1 MTQQQQQQQ
10 QQSDPARDREMS
22 ELRNMIL
29 QLQQEMRSSVVTID
43 TSKDKRL
50 VLRPETPSLF
60 HGQSNENIDSWLYEL
75 ELYFEAM
82 KVPQDNDQKRILFT
96 KAQLRGAASAWFQ
109 HLDTIQDDSAQTQA
123 LTWNQFKQLLTDR
136 FRPVAV
142 SKLARMQLNTLRQ
155 TGSVEQFIQQ
165 YMQVISAI
173 PSMTEEE
180 RVDRFITGLKPHIR
194 NSIHMFDP
202 NTLQSAMSIAQRAD
216 IQGFHYSNN
225 RYNGQSSFNPLQRN
239 NSRNF
244 NRVKNNSTY
253 YPIYSQPTYNVNNNP
268 FPTQVDPRF
277 QNTNFTSQH
286 NNSDPFRGNNNN
298 YSSNANYNGNR
309 YDNNTSVPMQIDR
322 MTSSRVCFACKHPGH
337 LARNCPTLKQRLQLM
352 SNSDNQLS
360 QHSTVVRATSPADTE
375 AADSDA
381 VTTSRPD
388 HYRLNWQTDIHKHKQ
403 V

>member
-1 MTQQQQQQQ
+1 MSTYEMTQQQQQQQ
-10 QQSDPARDREMS
+10 QQSDPARDREMN

-29 QLQQEMRSSVVTID
+29 QLQQEMRSSVVTVD
-43 TSKDKRL
+43 TDKDKQL
-50 VLRPETPSLF
+50 SLRPETPSLF

-75 ELYFEAM
+75 ELYFDAM
-82 KVPQDNDQKRILFT
+82 KVSQDNDQTRILFT

-202 NTLQSAMSIAQRAD
+202 NTLQSAMSMAQRAD
-216 IQGFHYSNN
+216 IQGSHYSNN
-225 RYNGQSSFNPLQRN
+225 RYNGQSSFNPSQRN
-239 NSRNF
+239 NNRNV
-244 NRVKNNSTY
+244 NRVNNSSTY
-253 YPIYSQPTYNVNNNP
+253 YPIYSQPTYNVNSNP
-268 FPTQVDPRF
+268 FSTQAAPRF
-277 QNTNFTSQH
+277 QNSNFVPQH
-286 NNSDPFRGNNNN
+286 NSSDLFRSNSDN
-298 YSSNANYNGNR
+298 YSPNSNYNGNR

-322 MTSSRVCFACKHPGH
+322 MASSRVCFACKHPGH
-337 LARNCPTLKQRLQLM
+337 LARNCPTLKHRLQLM

-360 QHSTVVRATSPADTE
+360 QHSTVVEVTSPEDIKAT
-375 AADSDA
+375 DSND

-388 HYRLNWQTDIHKHKQ
+388 HYRLNWQPG
-403 V
+403 